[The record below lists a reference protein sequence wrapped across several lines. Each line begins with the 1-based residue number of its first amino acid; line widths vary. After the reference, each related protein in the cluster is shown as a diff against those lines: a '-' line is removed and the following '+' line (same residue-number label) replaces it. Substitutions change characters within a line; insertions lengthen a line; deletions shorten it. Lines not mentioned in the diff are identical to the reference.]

1 MRNKVQEHVR
11 SVECMWCME
20 CTCMHGHSC
29 AGDGED
35 SKEQGGVGLI
45 GCE

>member
-1 MRNKVQEHVR
+1 
-11 SVECMWCME
+11 MWCVE
-20 CTCMHGHSC
+20 YYRMHGHSS